1 MRPGRMVGT
10 WPRIQPMTSRGRP
23 REVENALSSPHS
35 LGRQGACDRQRTGS
49 VLGTFHFRALET
61 CGGKYSTEPAIRLPE
76 ILATKTHN
84 PKQGCKQKSL
94 RVTKGWHKACSL
106 FPLKMSPFSSMENG
120 TGAQC

>member
-1 MRPGRMVGT
+1 MPSLLHT
-10 WPRIQPMTSRGRP
+10 
-23 REVENALSSPHS
+23 

-61 CGGKYSTEPAIRLPE
+61 CGKYSTEPAIRLPE

-94 RVTKGWHKACSL
+94 RVTKGWHKARSL
-106 FPLKMSPFSSMENG
+106 FPAEEVGPLSVLWSLGPGLDVKKAAEG
-120 TGAQC
+120 GA